1 MVEIQERVATVEGR
15 VVEHARMLTDVAGAI
30 RHLEAR
36 MDQRFTSVDLRFTG
50 VENRFIGLEGRFTA
64 LEGRLTALDQ
74 KLDRRTDALDL
85 KIGALGTKLE
95 REVGKLDQK
104 LDSHFRWLVG
114 LQFAMLIALVASFLA
129 G

>member
-1 MVEIQERVATVEGR
+1 VADVQERVAQLEGR
-15 VVEHARMLTDVAGAI
+15 VEGHAQMLTDVAGAV

-36 MDQRFTSVDLRFTG
+36 MDQRFASVDLRFTEI
-50 VENRFIGLEGRFTA
+50 ENRLNG

-74 KLDRRTDALDL
+74 KLDRKTDAL
-85 KIGALGTKLE
+85 AEKLE
-95 REVGKLDQK
+95 REVGRLDQK

-114 LQFAMLIALVASFLA
+114 IQFAMLIALVASFIA

>member
-1 MVEIQERVATVEGR
+1 MVEIQERVAQVEGR
-15 VVEHARMLTDVAGAI
+15 VVAHARMLTDVAGAI

-36 MDQRFTSVDLRFTG
+36 MEQRFTSVDLRFTG
-50 VENRFIGLEGRFTA
+50 IENRFTG

-74 KLDRRTDALDL
+74 KLDRKTDAL
-85 KIGALGTKLE
+85 TEKLE
-95 REVGKLDQK
+95 REVGRIDQK

-114 LQFAMLIALVASFLA
+114 IQFAMLIALVGSFIA